1 MYITIMVVPNSKQQ
15 KVEKISENKYKVYV
29 KSPPTKGKAN
39 KELIEILAK
48 YFGLAKSK
56 IKIVKGVASREKVIE
71 IQEGN

>member
-1 MYITIMVVPNSKQQ
+1 MVPNSKQQ
-15 KVEKISENKYKVYV
+15 KLEKILENEYKVYV